1 MQETEDRMKCLNCG
15 NEFEGKFCPEC
26 GQSAETGRFTMRF
39 IFENLAAAILGRDG
53 SIWFTLKNLFFRPGK
68 MIVDILGGKR
78 KKYFSPF
85 PMLFLTLTFFILIT
99 SVTTG
104 FMLQE
109 AFKET
114 SFSQDTEEFSP
125 QAAEVFNAIK
135 QTVSFFINHYTL
147 CFLLTL
153 PLFVVAARACY
164 GRNNRKRYY
173 WAEYIITIVYAM
185 VIVVLF
191 RCLTKV
197 TYPFDHDMALSLGF
211 VLTPLVIV
219 VAFTACFRKMLG
231 FSIVKTAWRSILV
244 VLLYSTMLFFIA
256 LIGAIVFALVVLNNK
271 GEVDIRIG

>member
-1 MQETEDRMKCLNCG
+1 MKCLNCG
-15 NEFEGKFCPEC
+15 NEFEGQFCPEC
-26 GQSAETGRFTMRF
+26 GQKADTGRFTMRF

-53 SIWFTLKNLFFRPGK
+53 SIWFTLKNLFTRPAS

-85 PMLFLTLTFFILIT
+85 PMLFLVLTLYILIT

-104 FMLQE
+104 FMVQE
-109 AFKET
+109 AFKQGDVV
-114 SFSQDTEEFSP
+114 FSEGSTDYNPQD
-125 QAAEVFNAIK
+125 AEVYHIVK
-135 QTVSFFINHYTL
+135 QTIDFFINHYTL

-153 PLFVVAARACY
+153 PLIVVAARACY
-164 GRNNRKRYY
+164 GRDNRKHYY

-197 TYPFDHDMALSLGF
+197 TYPFDHDMAMSLGF
-211 VLTPLVIV
+211 LLSPLVIV

-231 FSIVKTAWRSILV
+231 YSIVKTAWRSILV
-244 VLLYSTMLFFIA
+244 VLLYSAMLFF
-256 LIGAIVFALVVLNNK
+256 LLLLGGIVFALVLLNNK
-271 GEVDIRIG
+271 GEVNIMFG

>member
-1 MQETEDRMKCLNCG
+1 MKCLNCG
-15 NEFEGKFCPEC
+15 NEFEGQFCPEC
-26 GQSAETGRFTMRF
+26 GQKADTGRFTMRF
-39 IFENLAAAILGRDG
+39 IVENLAAAIISRDG
-53 SIWFTLKNLFFRPGK
+53 SIWFTLKSLFARPAS

-85 PMLFLTLTFFILIT
+85 PMLFFALTLYILIT

-104 FMLQE
+104 FMVQE
-109 AFKET
+109 AFKDSEVAI
-114 SFSQDTEEFSP
+114 SQEVGQDDS
-125 QAAEVFNAIK
+125 QAIEVFHAIK
-135 QTVSFFINHYTL
+135 QIVSFFINHYTL

-153 PLFVVAARACY
+153 PLLLVAARACY
-164 GRNNRKRYY
+164 GRENRKRYY

-191 RCLTKV
+191 RCLTRV
-197 TYPFDHDMALSLGF
+197 TYLFDHDLALSLGF
-211 VLTPLVIV
+211 VLSPLIIV

-244 VLLYSTMLFFIA
+244 VLLYSAMLFFIA

-271 GEVDIRIG
+271 GAVNFTIG